1 MAVPVSSK
9 SDSLDIL
16 NEGIQSATKIEP
28 SVNNFLDVQSGSIE
42 PVSLAIPDSL
52 ANLTSFSIFN
62 SMDSSGNFQN
72 LSSSTSISSL
82 KDLGFVSP
90 CKASPVASKGYFLR
104 SCSKSVQE
112 TLRPIKDKPG
122 YQSIDKV
129 QIGDVKDLQSVTS
142 CVGALRAS
150 ALNKVSI

>member
-1 MAVPVSSK
+1 M
-9 SDSLDIL
+9 
-16 NEGIQSATKIEP
+16 
-28 SVNNFLDVQSGSIE
+28 QSGSIE
-42 PVSLAIPDSL
+42 PDPIAILDPL

-62 SMDSSGNFQN
+62 SLDDSGNFQN
-72 LSSSTSISSL
+72 LSSSATISSL

-112 TLRPIKDKPG
+112 TSRSVKDKPG
-122 YQSIDKV
+122 FQIVDKV
-129 QIGDVKDLQSVTS
+129 QIGDVKDLHSMTS

-150 ALNKVSI
+150 ALNKVSL